1 MKVLWSFTQLKN
13 MSFHV
18 VNWTRTSTK
27 CTKMKNF
34 AKRADLLFLIVKYA
48 NFWCS
53 CRQLCWVCFSSL
65 IIHKDTSDN
74 TQISNISI
82 LTVACNASKLVT
94 YSSGMGTYNANVR
107 NTGDNYHIKYS
118 STHKQCISF
127 SRREAQIWNCIP

>member
-1 MKVLWSFTQLKN
+1 MYKN
-13 MSFHV
+13 EKLCKACKSIV
-18 VNWTRTSTK
+18 
-27 CTKMKNF
+27 
-34 AKRADLLFLIVKYA
+34 LIVKYA
-48 NFWCS
+48 NVWCF

-65 IIHKDTSDN
+65 IIHEDTSDN

-82 LTVACNASKLVT
+82 LTVACNASKLVS

-127 SRREAQIWNCIP
+127 SRREAQYETVFLENHGNCPRLGLNRKIFITRLG